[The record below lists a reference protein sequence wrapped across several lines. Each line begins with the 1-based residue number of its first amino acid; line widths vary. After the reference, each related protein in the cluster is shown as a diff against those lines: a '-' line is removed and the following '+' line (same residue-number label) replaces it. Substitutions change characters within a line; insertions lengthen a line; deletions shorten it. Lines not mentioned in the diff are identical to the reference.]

1 MASRPTDTAHEVAAT
16 AAAGSTRWLDAEE
29 MAAWLPLLRV
39 VQLLPQAMDRQLRQ
53 EAGIGHAWYQ
63 VLATLSAQPEQTLSM
78 GELARLA
85 ATSPSR
91 LSHAVAAMEE
101 RGWVTRRP
109 CPTNR
114 RVQYATLTDPGRSL
128 LERLA
133 PGHVAEVR
141 RLVFDRLTGSDVTQL
156 RSLALKLLVPLDD

>member
-1 MASRPTDTAHEVAAT
+1 MTPHDGTPAGPDASA
-16 AAAGSTRWLDAEE
+16 TRWLDEEE

-53 EAGIGHAWYQ
+53 EAGIGHAYYQ
-63 VLATLSAQPEQTLSM
+63 VLAMLSDQPDRTLSM

-101 RGWVTRRP
+101 RGWVRRRP

-114 RVQYATLTDPGRSL
+114 RIQYATLTDEGLAL

-133 PGHVAEVR
+133 PGHVGEVR
-141 RLVFDRLTGSDVTQL
+141 RLVFDRLTPGEVAQL
-156 RSLALKLLVPLDD
+156 RSLARTLVDELDG

>member
-1 MASRPTDTAHEVAAT
+1 MTPPDPIPARPDASA
-16 AAAGSTRWLDAEE
+16 TRWLDEEE

-39 VQLLPQAMDRQLRQ
+39 VQLLPQAMDRQLRR
-53 EAGIGHAWYQ
+53 EAGIGHAYYQ
-63 VLATLSAQPEQTLSM
+63 VLAMLSAAPERTSSM

-114 RVQYATLTDPGRSL
+114 RVQYATLTDGGLSL
-128 LERLA
+128 LEGVA

-141 RLVFDRLTGSDVTQL
+141 RLVFDRLTRDEVTQL
-156 RSLALKLLVPLDD
+156 RALAVELLTGLDG

>member
-1 MASRPTDTAHEVAAT
+1 MTQQSDVPVQ
-16 AAAGSTRWLDAEE
+16 AGSGAPSTRWLDEDE

-39 VQLLPQAMDRQLRQ
+39 VQLLPQALDRQLRR
-53 EAGIGHAWYQ
+53 ESGIGHAYYQ
-63 VLATLSAQPEQTLSM
+63 VLASLSGQPERTLTM

-114 RVQYATLTDPGRSL
+114 RVQFATLTDEGFAL

-133 PGHVAEVR
+133 PGHVAQVR
-141 RLVFDRLTGSDVTQL
+141 QLIFDRLSPDEVAQL
-156 RSLALKLLVPLDD
+156 RSLARTLADELDS

>member
-1 MASRPTDTAHEVAAT
+1 MIADDQTTTQAM
-16 AAAGSTRWLDAEE
+16 RWLDEQE
-29 MAAWLPLLRV
+29 MAAWLPLVRV
-39 VQLLPQAMDRQLRQ
+39 IQLLPQALDKQLRR
-53 EAGIGHAWYQ
+53 EAGIGHAYYQ
-63 VLATLSAQPEQTLSM
+63 ILTTLSAQPERTLSM

-101 RGWVTRRP
+101 REWVTRRP

-114 RVQYATLTDPGRSL
+114 RIQYATLTDAGQAL
-128 LERLA
+128 LERIA

-141 RLVFDRLTGSDVTQL
+141 RLVFDRLSQDDVARL
-156 RSLALKLLVPLDD
+156 RSLALELLIPLDS

>member
-1 MASRPTDTAHEVAAT
+1 MTTQDETTQA
-16 AAAGSTRWLDAEE
+16 TRWLDDAE

-39 VQLLPQAMDRQLRQ
+39 VQLLPQALDKQLRQ
-53 EAGIGHAWYQ
+53 EAGMGHAYYQ
-63 VLATLSAQPEQTLSM
+63 ILATLSAQPERTLSM

-114 RVQYATLTDPGRSL
+114 RVQYATLTEAGLSL
-128 LERLA
+128 LERVA

-141 RLVFDRLTGSDVTQL
+141 RLVFDRLSGDDVTQL
-156 RSLALKLLVPLDD
+156 RSLALQLVAGLDG

>member
-1 MASRPTDTAHEVAAT
+1 MRTS
-16 AAAGSTRWLDAEE
+16 
-29 MAAWLPLLRV
+29 
-39 VQLLPQAMDRQLRQ
+39 
-53 EAGIGHAWYQ
+53 
-63 VLATLSAQPEQTLSM
+63 LSAAPERTLGM

-114 RVQYATLTDPGRSL
+114 RIQYATLTDAGLSL
-128 LERLA
+128 LEGVA

-141 RLVFDRLTGSDVTQL
+141 RLVFDRLPRDEVIRL
-156 RSLALKLLVPLDD
+156 RSLAVKLLDGLDA

>member
-1 MASRPTDTAHEVAAT
+1 MIADDQTTTQAM
-16 AAAGSTRWLDAEE
+16 RWLDEQE

-39 VQLLPQAMDRQLRQ
+39 IQLLPQALDKQLRR
-53 EAGIGHAWYQ
+53 EAGIGHAYYQ
-63 VLATLSAQPEQTLSM
+63 ILTTLSAQPERTLSM

-101 RGWVTRRP
+101 REWVTRRP

-114 RVQYATLTDPGRSL
+114 RVQYATLTDAGQSL
-128 LERLA
+128 LERVA

-141 RLVFDRLTGSDVTQL
+141 RLVFDRLTQTDVARL
-156 RSLALKLLVPLDD
+156 RSLALELLLPLDA

>member
-1 MASRPTDTAHEVAAT
+1 MTPHEGAPAEPGASAP
-16 AAAGSTRWLDAEE
+16 RWLDEEE

-53 EAGIGHAWYQ
+53 EAGIGHAYYQ
-63 VLATLSAQPEQTLSM
+63 VLATLSAQPERTLSM

-114 RVQYATLTDPGRSL
+114 RIQRATLTDAGLSL
-128 LERLA
+128 LESVA

-141 RLVFDRLTGSDVTQL
+141 RLVFDRLPREEVPRL
-156 RSLALKLLVPLDD
+156 RALALRLLAGLDG